1 KLTSKPGEPEREFRL
16 RCAQVARESR
26 DEQKRKMRDRYQAKL
41 GVIERRVLRE
51 EQAVGRESQQLQQ
64 RAVDTVGSIVGT
76 LFGSRRRSSALSSL
90 LKKASSGNK
99 DLGDVKRAKERLAIA
114 LADLADLQAEFE
126 IELKS
131 LDSL

>member
-1 KLTSKPGEPEREFRL
+1 TIRSWSEDFSRWLRTAGALRLWRSDEHKLTSKPGEPEREFRL

-76 LFGSRRRSSALSSL
+76 LFGSRRRSSALSS
-90 LKKASSGNK
+90 
-99 DLGDVKRAKERLAIA
+99 
-114 LADLADLQAEFE
+114 
-126 IELKS
+126 
-131 LDSL
+131 